1 LGLVYILKN
10 YFDNKLQE
18 QKKMSEHSN
27 TFKTITTEEVNDFI
41 KDNNITILDI
51 RDEGSFSEAHIPS
64 AIRLSGNNID
74 EIIEN
79 SNHEDN
85 ILIYC
90 YAGISSQNV
99 AQHFCNLGFKKIYNL
114 EGGYTEFSKEHN

>member
-1 LGLVYILKN
+1 MIEN
-10 YFDNKLQE
+10 
-18 QKKMSEHSN
+18 SN
-27 TFKTITTEEVNDFI
+27 TFKTINVEEVNALI
-41 KDNNITILDI
+41 KGNNITILDI
-51 RDEGSFSEAHIPS
+51 RDEESFARSHIPN
-64 AIRLSGNNID
+64 AIRLSSNNID

-114 EGGYTEFSKEHN
+114 EGGYTQFSKENS

>member
-1 LGLVYILKN
+1 
-10 YFDNKLQE
+10 
-18 QKKMSEHSN
+18 MTEHSN
-27 TFKTITTEEVNDFI
+27 TFKTITTEEANNFTKEMQELFPDFI

-51 RDEGSFSEAHIPS
+51 RDEESFSESHIPS
-64 AIRLSGNNID
+64 AVRLSGNNID

-99 AQHFCNLGFKKIYNL
+99 AQHFCNLGFKNIYNL
-114 EGGYTEFSKEHN
+114 EGGYTEFSKDHS

>member
-1 LGLVYILKN
+1 
-10 YFDNKLQE
+10 
-18 QKKMSEHSN
+18 MTEHSN
-27 TFKTITTEEVNDFI
+27 TFKTITTEKVNYFI
-41 KDNNITILDI
+41 KDNNITILYI
-51 RDEGSFSEAHIPS
+51 RDEESFSESHIPS
-64 AIRLSGNNID
+64 AVRLSGNNMD

-99 AQHFCNLGFKKIYNL
+99 AQHFCNLGFKNIYNL
-114 EGGYTEFSKEHN
+114 EGGYTEFSK

>member
-1 LGLVYILKN
+1 
-10 YFDNKLQE
+10 
-18 QKKMSEHSN
+18 MSKHSN

-51 RDEGSFSEAHIPS
+51 RDEESFTESHIPS
-64 AIRLSGNNID
+64 AVRLSGNNMD

-85 ILIYC
+85 ILIYF
-90 YAGISSQNV
+90 YAGISSHNV

-114 EGGYTEFSKEHN
+114 EGGYTEFSKNHS

>member
-1 LGLVYILKN
+1 
-10 YFDNKLQE
+10 
-18 QKKMSEHSN
+18 MSEHSN
-27 TFKTITTEEVNDFI
+27 TFKTITTKEVNDFI

-51 RDEGSFSEAHIPS
+51 SDEESFSESHIPS

-114 EGGYTEFSKEHN
+114 EGGYTEFSKENS

>member
-1 LGLVYILKN
+1 MFRVSVGNNSVKIIKEEITATGDIGLYYPKSKILN
-10 YFDNKLQE
+10 
-18 QKKMSEHSN
+18 
-27 TFKTITTEEVNDFI
+27 
-41 KDNNITILDI
+41 
-51 RDEGSFSEAHIPS
+51 
-64 AIRLSGNNID
+64 LSGNV

-114 EGGYTEFSKEHN
+114 EGGYTEFSKEHS

>member
-1 LGLVYILKN
+1 
-10 YFDNKLQE
+10 
-18 QKKMSEHSN
+18 MSEHSN

-51 RDEGSFSEAHIPS
+51 RDEESFTESHIPS
-64 AIRLSGNNID
+64 AIHFSGNNMD

-90 YAGISSQNV
+90 YVGISSQNV
-99 AQHFCNLGFKKIYNL
+99 AQHFCDLGFKNIYNL
-114 EGGYTEFSKEHN
+114 EGGYKEFSKDHS

>member
-1 LGLVYILKN
+1 
-10 YFDNKLQE
+10 
-18 QKKMSEHSN
+18 MSEHSN
-27 TFKTITTEEVNDFI
+27 TFKTITAEEVNDFI

-51 RDEGSFSEAHIPS
+51 RDEESFSESHIPS

-90 YAGISSQNV
+90 YVGISSQNV

-114 EGGYTEFSKEHN
+114 EGGYTEFSKEHS

>member
-1 LGLVYILKN
+1 
-10 YFDNKLQE
+10 
-18 QKKMSEHSN
+18 MSEHSN
-27 TFKTITTEEVNDFI
+27 TFKTITTKEVNDFI

-51 RDEGSFSEAHIPS
+51 RDEESFSEAHIPR
-64 AIRLSGNNID
+64 AVRLSGNNID

-99 AQHFCNLGFKKIYNL
+99 AQHFCDLGFKNIYNL
-114 EGGYTEFSKEHN
+114 EGGYTEFSKDHS

>member
-1 LGLVYILKN
+1 
-10 YFDNKLQE
+10 
-18 QKKMSEHSN
+18 MSEHSN

-51 RDEGSFSEAHIPS
+51 SSRFEDAVKGLRGEAKISE
-64 AIRLSGNNID
+64 NNID

-90 YAGISSQNV
+90 YVGISSQNV
-99 AQHFCNLGFKKIYNL
+99 AQHFCNLGFNKIYNL
-114 EGGYTEFSKEHN
+114 EGGYTEFSKEDN